1 MPLVYAGKY
10 LRIDLTDGTITEHPI
25 AEEDVRRFL
34 LGSGYAAY
42 RFYQEVDPALS
53 WDDASMPVYVFN
65 GLLSG
70 TFAPTGC
77 RSSWCTRSPLT
88 GIWGESNVGGHWG
101 AELRFAGYDGLVIT
115 GRAAQPVY
123 LWIDGRSG
131 RVSLRPADHLWG
143 RNHYEVAAALV
154 AETDAKA
161 QVACIGLAG
170 ENGVRY
176 AGVMTGGIEHART
189 AGRTGVGAVLG
200 HKRLKAIVVRGREK
214 PAYADA
220 GAFRETV
227 KAANAAIKDHSFGLS
242 LLGTAGGVINSEA
255 YGDLPLRNWRDGTWP
270 DAALISGQRI
280 AETIFRRHTFCF
292 ACPIGCGKTVQ
303 IDQGPYAGTRG
314 HGPEYE
320 TLAGFG
326 GMLLNNDLE
335 SIAHINM
342 LCNDYGLDTIS
353 TSACIAFAIEAV
365 ERGLLAPI
373 RLDGHELSWG
383 NAPAIVACVHHIA
396 RREGIGAFLAEGV
409 RAMAAALGPEATPL
423 ALHVKGLEIPYHDPR
438 AFVSMAANYA
448 TANRGACHMEA
459 ITYWEGYG
467 IEVPGLVFHPG
478 VDHFRDR
485 LDSRDGGRMAVHYQN
500 YQSVYNPLGL
510 CRFIVK
516 GLAGPQLVADLV
528 NTALGWDWTPA
539 TVFLTG
545 ERIFNLKRLINL
557 RYGITAA
564 DDTLPARFLS
574 EPRPDGGAAGNLP
587 DLSAMLA
594 EYYEARGWDP
604 VTGAPTPARLQALGL
619 A

>member
-1 MPLVYAGKY
+1 MPLVYAGQY
-10 LRIDLTDGTITEHPI
+10 LRVDLSSGAITTHAI
-25 AEEDVRRFL
+25 AEDDVRRFL
-34 LGSGYAAY
+34 LGSGYAAWLFY
-42 RFYQEVDPALS
+42 REVEPALAWDDPA
-53 WDDASMPVYVFN
+53 MPVYVFN

-101 AELRFAGYDGLVIT
+101 AELRFAGYDGLVIA
-115 GRAAQPVY
+115 GRATEPVY
-123 LWIDGRSG
+123 LWIDGVNG
-131 RVSLRPADHLWG
+131 EVALRPAGHLWG
-143 RNHYEVAAALV
+143 RNHYEVAAQLQ

-170 ENGVRY
+170 ENEVRY

-189 AGRTGVGAVLG
+189 AGRTGIGAALG

-214 PAYADA
+214 PTYYDA
-220 GAFRETV
+220 KAFRETV
-227 KAANAAIKDHSFGLS
+227 KAANAVIKDNSFGMS
-242 LLGTAGGVINSEA
+242 MLGTAGGVINSEK

-270 DAALISGQRI
+270 DAARISGQRI
-280 AETIFRRHTFCF
+280 AETIFQRHTFCF

-303 IDQGPYAGTRG
+303 VNEGPYAGTRG

-373 RLDGHELSWG
+373 VLDGHELTWG
-383 NAPAIVACVHHIA
+383 HAPAVVACVHAIA
-396 RREGIGAFLAEGV
+396 RREGIGDFLAQGV
-409 RAMAAALGPEATPL
+409 RAMAAALGPEAAPL
-423 ALHVKGLEIPYHDPR
+423 ALHVKGLEVPYHDPR

-467 IEVPGLVFHPG
+467 VEVPGLVFHPG
-478 VDHFRDR
+478 VDHFSDR
-485 LDSRDGGRMAVHYQN
+485 LNSRDGGRMAAHYQN
-500 YQSVYNPLGL
+500 YQGVYNPLGL

-516 GLAGPQLVADLV
+516 GLAGPHMVADLV
-528 NTALGWDWTPA
+528 NTALGWGWTPA
-539 TVFLTG
+539 TVFETG

-564 DDTLPARFLS
+564 DDTLPSRFLT

-587 DLSAMLA
+587 DLPAMLA

-604 VTGAPTPARLQALGL
+604 TTGAPTPERLRALGL